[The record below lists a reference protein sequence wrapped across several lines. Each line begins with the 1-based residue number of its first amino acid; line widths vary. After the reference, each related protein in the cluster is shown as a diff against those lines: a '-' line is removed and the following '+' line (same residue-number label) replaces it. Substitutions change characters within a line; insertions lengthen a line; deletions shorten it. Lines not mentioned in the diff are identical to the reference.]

1 MIRTRTT
8 TALALAL
15 TLAAGTAFAQSNTPG
30 ATRTA
35 PEPNGGTMS
44 PTLGTA
50 PPSAGVST
58 AARGDAPSSRNP
70 VLTDRENVR
79 VSKVI
84 GSSVYNDHD
93 EKIGTIDDVILDREH
108 KATETVLSVGG
119 FLGLGAK
126 LVEVPYSK
134 LQLGDTRESSEN
146 RVKLPGATKASL
158 EGMPAF
164 NYRG

>member
-1 MIRTRTT
+1 
-8 TALALAL
+8 
-15 TLAAGTAFAQSNTPG
+15 
-30 ATRTA
+30 
-35 PEPNGGTMS
+35 MS

-93 EKIGTIDDVILDREH
+93 EKIGTIER
-108 KATETVLSVGG
+108 A
-119 FLGLGAK
+119 
-126 LVEVPYSK
+126 
-134 LQLGDTRESSEN
+134 
-146 RVKLPGATKASL
+146 
-158 EGMPAF
+158 
-164 NYRG
+164 

>member
-1 MIRTRTT
+1 M

-15 TLAAGTAFAQSNTPG
+15 TLAAGTAFAQSNTSG

-35 PEPNGGTMS
+35 PEPNGGTTS
-44 PTLGTA
+44 PTLGAA
-50 PPSAGVST
+50 PPSGASS
-58 AARGDAPSSRNP
+58 AARGDAASSRNP

-93 EKIGTIDDVILDREH
+93 EKIGTIDDVILDKEH
-108 KATETVLSVGG
+108 KATGTVLSVGG

-134 LQLGDTRESSEN
+134 LQFGDTRESSEN
-146 RVKLPGATKASL
+146 RVKLPGATKESL